1 MDKQT
6 ALAGCAGHKI
16 SHAVKSAKV
25 PSEAQEKVHGHT
37 PLEQSCVQHLPFA
50 SPSQPWLQDVSK
62 QTNPARQTAAQAHV
76 AFLPE
81 V

>member
-6 ALAGCAGHKI
+6 ALTGCAGHKI
-16 SHAVKSAKV
+16 SHAVKSDKV

-62 QTNPARQTAAQAHV
+62 QTNPARQTAAQAHM

>member
-16 SHAVKSAKV
+16 SHAVKSDKV

-37 PLEQSCVQHLPFA
+37 SLEQSCVQHLPFA

-62 QTNPARQTAAQAHV
+62 QTNPARQTAAQAHM